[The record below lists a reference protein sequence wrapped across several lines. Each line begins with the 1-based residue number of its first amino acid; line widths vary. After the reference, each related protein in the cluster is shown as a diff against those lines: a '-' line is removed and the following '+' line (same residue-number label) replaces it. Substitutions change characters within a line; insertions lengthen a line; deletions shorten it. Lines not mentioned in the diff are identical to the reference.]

1 MSETATTELPFRERL
16 RENPR
21 PALLWVGV
29 LGVLLALEIGAITSV
44 AITVMSG
51 LAGAVA
57 SAVAMVVGGPV
68 VPSIGGAID
77 GALTSA
83 AHVADG
89 LPTLLSRDVI
99 PNQGYQTPDG
109 TWHGTFLG
117 LEPKYAW
124 LLRVVMV
131 YAYMFALLWWCW
143 RGYRLYVRHYRFAD
157 WTPRDDM
164 VDRLRTHRWGQ
175 FGFVVV
181 LLFVG
186 MALFAPTVS
195 PTPADQNIYHTSQY
209 EVQYYDA
216 DSESVETI
224 AVLDANLDTA
234 SRGAGTTNIGP
245 WQYDQYD
252 RFHPF
257 GTMPNPG
264 QDLFTFMAYGAR
276 ISLAIGLIAIGVSV
290 VLAGGFAMLTAYYK
304 GLVDLS
310 VVFVSDSI
318 QSLPGILLLLL
329 VVAVF
334 QSHWLWE
341 IYNGGLLLALAF
353 GVVYWPGLWRAVRGP
368 ALQVAEQEW
377 VDAAKSYG
385 QRSMTTMRKHMLP
398 YLLSYLLIYGSMS
411 LGGVIIGIA
420 GLSFLGLGIDPPTPE
435 WGRAIDTGQDYVTT
449 PAWHISLL
457 PGILIVIV
465 VTGFNALGDGI
476 RDAMDP
482 ESEGEDASAGATAT
496 GGGA

>member
-1 MSETATTELPFRERL
+1 MSETTDALPFTQRL
-16 RENPR
+16 RSNPQ

-29 LGVLLALEIGAITSV
+29 LLVLLALEAGAIASV
-44 AITVMSG
+44 AVTIVSG

-57 SAVAMVVGGPV
+57 SGAAAVVGGPV
-68 VPSIGGAID
+68 VPSIGGAIE
-77 GALTSA
+77 GALASA
-83 AHVADG
+83 GQVANG

-109 TWHGTFLG
+109 AWHGTFLG
-117 LEPKYAW
+117 LEPKHAW
-124 LLRVVMV
+124 LLRVVVV
-131 YAYMFALLWWCW
+131 YAYMFGLLWWCW

-157 WTPRDDM
+157 WTPRDDV

-175 FGFVVV
+175 FGLVVV

-186 MALFAPTVS
+186 MALFAPAIS
-195 PTPADQNIYHTSQY
+195 PMTADQNLYNAAQHDI
-209 EVQYYDA
+209 QYYDA
-216 DSESVETI
+216 DSESVETMS
-224 AVLDANLDTA
+224 AFDANLESA
-234 SRGAGTTNIGP
+234 SRGAGSVNVNP
-245 WQYDQYD
+245 WQYDD
-252 RFHPF
+252 FGRFHPF
-257 GTMPNPG
+257 GTMTNPG

-276 ISLAIGLIAIGVSV
+276 VSLAIGLIAIGVSIV
-290 VLAGGFAMLTAYYK
+290 MAAGLSMLTAYYK
-304 GLVDLS
+304 GVIDLA

-329 VVAVF
+329 VSATF
-334 QSHWLWE
+334 QNHWFGQ
-341 IYNGGLLLALAF
+341 IYNGGLLLALTF

-385 QRSMTTMRKHMLP
+385 QRSATTMRKHMLP
-398 YLLSYLLIYGSMS
+398 YTVSYLLIYGSMS
-411 LGGVIIGIA
+411 LGGVIIGVS
-420 GLSFLGLGIDPPTPE
+420 GLSFLGLGINPPIPE
-435 WGRAIDTGQDYVTT
+435 WGRAIATGQDYVTT

-457 PGILIVIV
+457 PGLLIVIV

-482 ESEGEDASAGATAT
+482 ESEGEDADAGATAA

>member
-1 MSETATTELPFRERL
+1 MSETATTDMPFTQRL
-16 RENPR
+16 RSNPR

-29 LGVLLALEIGAITSV
+29 LLVLLALEAGAITSV
-44 AITVMSG
+44 AVTVVSG

-57 SAVAMVVGGPV
+57 SVAAAVAGGPV
-68 VPSIGGAID
+68 APAIGGVID

-99 PNQGYQTPDG
+99 PNQGYQTPDS

-117 LEPKYAW
+117 LEPKHAW
-124 LLRVVMV
+124 LLRVVLV
-131 YAYMFALLWWCW
+131 YTYMFGLLWWCW

-175 FGFVVV
+175 FGLVVV
-181 LLFVG
+181 LLFIG
-186 MALFAPTVS
+186 MALFAPTIS
-195 PTPADQNIYHTSQY
+195 PATADQNIYHTSQY
-209 EVQYYDA
+209 DVEYYDA
-216 DSESVETI
+216 DSESVESI
-224 AVLDANLDTA
+224 SVLDANLDTA

-245 WQYDQYD
+245 WQYDTYD

-264 QDLFTFMAYGAR
+264 QDLFTFMAFGAR
-276 ISLAIGLIAIGVSV
+276 ISLAIGLIAIGLSI
-290 VLAGGFAMLTAYYK
+290 VLAGGLSMLTAYYK

-334 QSHWLWE
+334 RGHWLWE

-353 GVVYWPGLWRAVRGP
+353 SVVYWPSLWRAVRGP

-385 QRSMTTMRKHMLP
+385 QRSVTTMRKHMLP
-398 YLLSYLLIYGSMS
+398 YLLSYLLIYGSMT
-411 LGGVIIGIA
+411 LGGVIIGVA

-435 WGRAIDTGQDYVTT
+435 WGRAINAGQDYVTT
-449 PAWHISLL
+449 PAWYISLI

-482 ESEGEDASAGATAT
+482 ESEGEEAGAGATAA